1 MYINVLLYIYYIS
14 VYIYIIYMKI
24 YMKLHINIYTWR
36 YTWIHTYIYIHMN
49 IYSTWIYTRRE
60 SCKEVYFQLLSS
72 LFRVFFLGCWT
83 LNVVAVWYWTKFF
96 VSFSMAA
103 FADRT
108 HWEGTQKHCTSDLHW
123 HAGSPNVN
131 THECTK
137 LSRHIVQ
144 IGSSPWFHLYQRL
157 FVTFPRTLKESLQET
172 SILEGRNHGFL

>member
-1 MYINVLLYIYYIS
+1 
-14 VYIYIIYMKI
+14 
-24 YMKLHINIYTWR
+24 MKLHINIYTWR

-83 LNVVAVWYWTKFF
+83 VNVVAVWYWTKFF